1 MAGRHLSGFRIR
13 QQHWSAIGAADPET
27 LTTGIAHQA
36 IGLGPGLRDGLTRR
50 QHQRAVDLLGT
61 VDADARADI
70 TGQHIRASALPL
82 AGEEAM
88 FKGLQQIRLE
98 VIAPVATDPG
108 PAL

>member
-1 MAGRHLSGFRIR
+1 VNL
-13 QQHWSAIGAADPET
+13 
-27 LTTGIAHQA
+27 
-36 IGLGPGLRDGLTRR
+36 LGP
-50 QHQRAVDLLGT
+50 VN
-61 VDADARADI
+61 ADASADI